1 MPKGVPNER
10 SGGATRESL
19 AQITV
24 SQFVYRA
31 VSFRDTSIEESDR
44 FKKERWTGAH
54 TYREWLALL
63 HAWRETQETRTS

>member
-19 AQITV
+19 ARITV
-24 SQFVYRA
+24 SQFVYRG
-31 VSFRDTSIEESDR
+31 VSLQDTTIDEATR
-44 FKKERWTGAH
+44 FKKERWTGAR

-63 HAWRETQETRTS
+63 HAWRETPPS